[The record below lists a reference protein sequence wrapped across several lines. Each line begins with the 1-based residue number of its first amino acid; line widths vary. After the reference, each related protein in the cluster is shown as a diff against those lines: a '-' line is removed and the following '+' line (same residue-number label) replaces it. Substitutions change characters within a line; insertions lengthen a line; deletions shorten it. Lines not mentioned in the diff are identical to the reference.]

1 MEGRVFSTKGRPKLP
16 GSSKLVARLI
26 FHASCLSLHWF
37 NPALKGG
44 HPPPTTLSF
53 THLDPKNFSSAGTRL
68 NLPSSAPGPKT
79 KDDDGRLSSRAKVES
94 GSWGVLAGDLGS
106 LSSPQCQLIG
116 RKEDEERVLLGKRA
130 GMADW
135 QPLDTTTT
143 PPGAANHRNEILQI
157 GISSGALVG
166 CHGQIQS
173 PADDVLIVSPTRLSH
188 ESPSV
193 PIKIKVTA
201 TGW

>member
-116 RKEDEERVLLGKRA
+116 RKEDEERAWLTGNP
-130 GMADW
+130 W
-135 QPLDTTTT
+135 TQPPP

>member
-1 MEGRVFSTKGRPKLP
+1 MLYS
-16 GSSKLVARLI
+16 
-26 FHASCLSLHWF
+26 
-37 NPALKGG
+37 
-44 HPPPTTLSF
+44 
-53 THLDPKNFSSAGTRL
+53 LDPKNFSSAGTRL

-116 RKEDEERVLLGKRA
+116 RKEDEERYLSAGFLKVVLIVHTPASPPLVPRVGYCMAYPAPLHRVLLGKRA

-143 PPGAANHRNEILQI
+143 PPGR
-157 GISSGALVG
+157 G
-166 CHGQIQS
+166 QS
-173 PADDVLIVSPTRLSH
+173 P
-188 ESPSV
+188 
-193 PIKIKVTA
+193 K
-201 TGW
+201 